1 MRSRTNDGGKLSG
14 RVSKRGEIRNWGRNI
29 TTRTS
34 DALLSTYNA
43 LNVRYWTFYSILTVR
58 ISLDWSVSS

>member
-1 MRSRTNDGGKLSG
+1 M
-14 RVSKRGEIRNWGRNI
+14 
-29 TTRTS
+29 TTRTP
-34 DALLSTYNA
+34 DALLTTYNA